1 MKMAAAGR
9 KIQIQDPMST
19 ATSTPS
25 ITTKP
30 IDQEGVLY
38 QRRAFSAL
46 PLLVRQAE
54 AGQTIHYEHLT
65 RELGMPNPR
74 NLNYVL
80 GSIGTSLRNLGQLW
94 GQEIPAVQ
102 ALVTNKASGLRAPYT
117 ATQTAAG
124 ASV

>member
-1 MKMAAAGR
+1 M
-9 KIQIQDPMST
+9 

-30 IDQEGVLY
+30 IDQEGLLY

-54 AGQTIHYEHLT
+54 AGQTIHYGQLA

-74 NLNYVL
+74 NLNHVL

-94 GQEIPAVQ
+94 GEGPLEEAPG
-102 ALVTNKASGLRAPYT
+102 GLA
-117 ATQTAAG
+117 QTP
-124 ASV
+124 VETLC